1 MKKGNEKPSENE
13 KEEGSKYHVPNLERA
28 LQLLE
33 LLAKH
38 PGGLGL
44 SEISSLLDFPN
55 NSTFRIAMTLLDF
68 GYLNRDEAS
77 KQFTLSG
84 KLLSLGYAAVSDQNL
99 VEKSLDIMRAL
110 RDTVKETVLLGV
122 INQEEGIVLE
132 QVSGSYP
139 VKFLVDPGH
148 RFCLHVA
155 APAKAILAFLPDT
168 VQQKICQ
175 NIIFRTFNDRTINN
189 LADLRAVLS
198 LSRERGYAVDHGE
211 ELESLNCIAA
221 PIFDRHGYPIAA
233 IWTTGPAERMPDS
246 EFPAIGRQVIEHARR
261 ISQRLGYYPVPQP
274 TQLT

>member
-1 MKKGNEKPSENE
+1 MKEVNEKSSPNE
-13 KEEGSKYHVPNLERA
+13 KEDGSKYHVPNLERA

-38 PGGLGL
+38 PSGLGL
-44 SEISSLLDFPN
+44 SEISNLLNFPN

-99 VEKSLDIMRAL
+99 VEKSLDVMRAL

-155 APAKAILAFLPDT
+155 APAKAILAFLPES
-168 VQQKICQ
+168 VQHQVCK
-175 NIIFRTFNDRTINN
+175 NILFKPFNERTITN
-189 LADLRAVLS
+189 LTDLRAVLN
-198 LSRERGYAVDHGE
+198 LSRDRGYAVDHGE
-211 ELESLNCIAA
+211 ELESLHCIAA

-246 EFPAIGRQVIEHARR
+246 EFPALGKVVIEHARR
-261 ISQRLGYYPVPQP
+261 ISQRLGYYPAQQP
-274 TQLT
+274 V